1 MADFKASADIGT
13 DPEAQLENQRWWAD
27 GDTKEEC
34 CIYKYSDEI
43 HIHCFTQEPTNCTK
57 LLIWGLNLSCVVNG
71 FLIWV
76 P

>member
-13 DPEAQLENQRWWAD
+13 DPEAQLESQRWWAD

-43 HIHCFTQEPTNCTK
+43 HIQCSTQEPTNYTE
-57 LLIWGLNLSCVVNG
+57 LLIWGFNYSYVANG
-71 FLIWV
+71 LLIWV